1 MYHSPLVNAAMLAAS
16 TPEAVCAF
24 LKERGKAV
32 ADSWLPN
39 TPTHRAKY
47 DLPDDYE
54 LTLLARKDRLIDLY
68 LALYGCDR
76 DVVAELFSRDE
87 QDTALRCAALS
98 NETDNQPSLIF
109 SYDTDSEEKWAA
121 FLLKATR
128 DEVTSLFRN
137 AKLDFRFV
145 RSFFERAEEFTRLA
159 PDGMIG
165 AVKALA
171 QNQSFFSYRGTFIT
185 HPREKDYQ
193 RFCWPEDESAYGSA
207 IGALLDLA
215 RDMQASPLWAHLLA
229 GLYPKLSLAFC
240 RCDHGLTAARRW
252 MAPDE
257 QRQKDETSSN
267 ERGDLSDW
275 QLIRFHLGRIALHG
289 RQISVEELRKDS
301 DLALRLA
308 AYAAMEATNEN
319 IDSAFDKDG
328 AVCFAAFFEN
338 QNLWQSETH
347 RSRLF
352 NLAKIADQRANI
364 YHMMGIVTSVDK
376 FIERLEKDNPEW
388 FVEERFDDTQEEK
401 EAAVIAEREARSVFE
416 QQQQQKLL
424 DVARDILQVYLRVAV
439 LIGLVVFLVL
449 SYFLA

>member
-1 MYHSPLVNAAMLAAS
+1 MYHSPIVNAAMLAVS

-32 ADSWLPN
+32 ADSWLPT

-54 LTLLARKDRLIDLY
+54 RTLLARKDRLIDLH

-109 SYDTDSEEKWAA
+109 SYHTGAEEKLTA
-121 FLLKATR
+121 FLLKATW

-137 AKLDFRFV
+137 EKLDFRFV

-165 AVKALA
+165 AVKALT
-171 QNQSFFSYRGTFIT
+171 QNQSFFSYRRTFIT

-193 RFCWPEDESAYGSA
+193 RFLFPEDESAYASA

-215 RDMQASPLWAHLLA
+215 RDMPASPLWAMLLA
-229 GLYPKLSLAFC
+229 GLYPRFSLAFC
-240 RCDHGLTAARRW
+240 RCDHALMTARRW
-252 MAPDE
+252 VEPDKN
-257 QRQKDETSSN
+257 RSKHETSIN
-267 ERGDLSDW
+267 EQGHLSDW
-275 QLIRFHLGRIALHG
+275 QLIRFHLGQIALHS

-308 AYAAMEATNEN
+308 AYAAMDATNEN

-338 QNLWQSETH
+338 QNLWQSETL

-352 NLAKIADQRANI
+352 NLAKTADQRANFDQI
-364 YHMMGIVTSVDK
+364 MDIRSSVDE
-376 FIERLEKDNPEW
+376 FSERLEKEFPDW

-401 EAAVIAEREARSVFE
+401 EATVIAEREARIVFE

-424 DVARDILQVYLRVAV
+424 DLAGDLRQVSRRVAV

>member
-1 MYHSPLVNAAMLAAS
+1 MYHSPIVNAAMLAVS

-32 ADSWLPN
+32 ADSWLPT

-54 LTLLARKDRLIDLY
+54 RTLLARKDRLIDLH

-109 SYDTDSEEKWAA
+109 SYHTGAEEKLTA
-121 FLLKATR
+121 FLLKATW

-137 AKLDFRFV
+137 EKLDFRFV

-165 AVKALA
+165 AVKALT
-171 QNQSFFSYRGTFIT
+171 QNQSFFSYRRTFIT

-193 RFCWPEDESAYGSA
+193 RFLFPEDESAYASA

-215 RDMQASPLWAHLLA
+215 RDMPASPLWAMLLA
-229 GLYPKLSLAFC
+229 GLYPRFSLAFC
-240 RCDHGLTAARRW
+240 RCDHALMTARRW
-252 MAPDE
+252 VEPDKN
-257 QRQKDETSSN
+257 RSKHETSIN
-267 ERGDLSDW
+267 EQGHLSDW
-275 QLIRFHLGRIALHG
+275 QLIRFHLGQIALHS

-308 AYAAMEATNEN
+308 AYAAMDATNEN

-338 QNLWQSETH
+338 QNLWQSETL

-352 NLAKIADQRANI
+352 NLAKTADQRANFDQI
-364 YHMMGIVTSVDK
+364 MDIRSSVDK
-376 FIERLEKDNPEW
+376 FSERLEKEFPDW

-401 EAAVIAEREARSVFE
+401 EATVIAEREARIVFE

-424 DVARDILQVYLRVAV
+424 DLAGDLRQVSRRVAV

>member
-54 LTLLARKDRLIDLY
+54 RTLLARKDRLIDLH
-68 LALYGCDR
+68 LALYGCDS
-76 DVVAELFSRDE
+76 DVVAELFFRDE

-98 NETDNQPSLIF
+98 NETDKQPSLIF
-109 SYDTDSEEKWAA
+109 SYDACAEEKWTA

-137 AKLDFRFV
+137 ATLDFSFV

-165 AVKALA
+165 AVRALG

-215 RDMQASPLWAHLLA
+215 RDMPASPLWAMLLA
-229 GLYPKLSLAFC
+229 GLYPRFSTAFC
-240 RCDHGLTAARRW
+240 HCDHALMTARRW
-252 MAPDE
+252 VEPDE
-257 QRQKDETSSN
+257 NRSKYETSIN
-267 ERGDLSDW
+267 ERGHLSDW

-308 AYAAMEATNEN
+308 AYAAMDATNEN
-319 IDSAFDKDG
+319 IDSAFEEDG
-328 AVCFAAFFEN
+328 AVCFVAFFEN

-352 NLAKIADQRANI
+352 SLAKIADQRANFDHI
-364 YHMMGIVTSVDK
+364 MDIRGSVDK
-376 FIERLEKDNPEW
+376 FIERLEKEFPVGSW
-388 FVEERFDDTQEEK
+388 ERVLAIRRRKKKRASSLNAKRGTFLNNNSSK
-401 EAAVIAEREARSVFE
+401 NYWIWRAISVRSPC
-416 QQQQQKLL
+416 
-424 DVARDILQVYLRVAV
+424 
-439 LIGLVVFLVL
+439 VFL
-449 SYFLA
+449 S

>member
-1 MYHSPLVNAAMLAAS
+1 MYHSPIVNAAILAVS

-24 LKERGKAV
+24 LKEHGEAV

-39 TPTHRAKY
+39 TPTDRAKY

-54 LTLLARKDRLIDLY
+54 RTLLARKDRLIDLH
-68 LALYGCDR
+68 LALYGCDS

-98 NETDNQPSLIF
+98 NETDKQPSLIF
-109 SYDTDSEEKWAA
+109 SYDADSEEKWTA
-121 FLLKATR
+121 FLLKAKR

-137 AKLDFRFV
+137 EKLDFRFV
-145 RSFFERAEEFTRLA
+145 SSFFERSEEFTRLA

-215 RDMQASPLWAHLLA
+215 RDMPASPLWAHLLA

-289 RQISVEELRKDS
+289 RQVSVEELRKDS

-308 AYAAMEATNEN
+308 AYAAMDATNEN

-328 AVCFAAFFEN
+328 AVCFVAFFEN

-352 NLAKIADQRANI
+352 SLAKIADQRANFDHI
-364 YHMMGIVTSVDK
+364 MDIRSSVDK
-376 FIERLEKDNPEW
+376 FIDRLEKEFPDW
-388 FVEERFDDTQEEK
+388 FVEESFDDTQGEK
-401 EAAVIAEREARSVFE
+401 ETAVIAEREARIVFE

-424 DVARDILQVYLRVAV
+424 DLAGDLRQVSRRVAV
-439 LIGLVVFLVL
+439 LIGLVAFLVL
-449 SYFLA
+449 RYFLG